1 MKREAVPG
9 VVSVKGLRPVIMER
23 SLEAIDEAL
32 QVAGP
37 DVPPPWAARG
47 NAL

>member
-1 MKREAVPG
+1 
-9 VVSVKGLRPVIMER
+9 MER
-23 SLEAIDEAL
+23 SSKVIDEEL

-37 DVPPPWAARG
+37 DVPPSWDARG